1 MPAKNHIKFRSRL
14 FIYNSKIYYSLIY
27 QIDTEFYLA
36 NPRNPSNSLY
46 LFKWLARLVQ
56 NAVANIVFNR
66 FAQSKN
72 TRKQIMSFNEFTLP
86 ALPQTAAP
94 GLNGTDNNGS
104 SDLKSCRHNESADK
118 GQRFL
123 DTLNQI
129 SDKKY
134 DRSRESSGAENT
146 AGISDN
152 SDCGSIVPQKMNK
165 SNDNPHA
172 DLEDTGAS
180 DKKYDR
186 SRESSGAENTA
197 GISDN
202 SDCGSIVPQKMNKSN
217 DNPHADLEDTGASE
231 SAQTAACT
239 HPSQA
244 LGLLHEQFFNFL
256 ISANGSFSAANHPDS
271 TTAPRYSL
279 LANLI
284 AQLQPEGQAVSNGQV
299 GIGLFEQLQA
309 NNSPDANNLYFFEQL
324 AGGALNHQNGDTALG
339 ITTQFWGLGNWMAT
353 LSAGNLSPQTEV
365 LGPHAN
371 PALTHLLHM
380 QGVNSPVLGLN
391 AEGDGVAEQKP
402 AANTATLDLNAEFLL
417 KMPAQSQQ
425 AGSNITENTQTAVVG
440 NTKDGRLSSLAAGI
454 QNSEITPETKFQHE
468 TKNSQ
473 MQPLPAADRPSDQTA
488 NPKLA
493 AEVALGKPVEEAFNL
508 KGAAFK
514 NQMPLAGQVI
524 DKVIQIDGES
534 KDSSLLH
541 GQDQMS
547 ERLAKFETATST
559 SESTQRS
566 LSSQAMNQIVQKAVL
581 SFNNG
586 QNEIRIDL
594 KPEFLGHIRMHI
606 VTDSHQVAVKI
617 IAESPFVK
625 DMLESNLNQLK
636 ADLQAQGLKV
646 DELEVSVGHD
656 SHSGTKNKTP
666 AEASKSSAL
675 RDDTASDD
683 GHSEEQIES
692 QADGSE
698 SIAENA
704 IDYFA

>member
-1 MPAKNHIKFRSRL
+1 MSAKNHLKFRSRL

-36 NPRNPSNSLY
+36 NPGNPSNSLY
-46 LFKWLARLVQ
+46 LFEWLARLVQ

-72 TRKQIMSFNEFTLP
+72 TRKQIMSFNEFMLP
-86 ALPQTAAP
+86 ALPQTSVP
-94 GLNGTDNNGS
+94 GLSGTDNNGS
-104 SDLKSCRHNESADK
+104 SGLKSCRHNESADK

-134 DRSRESSGAENT
+134 DRSRESSGAEN
-146 AGISDN
+146 
-152 SDCGSIVPQKMNK
+152 
-165 SNDNPHA
+165 
-172 DLEDTGAS
+172 
-180 DKKYDR
+180 R
-186 SRESSGAENTA
+186 A

-231 SAQTAACT
+231 SAQTVACR

-244 LGLLHEQFFNFL
+244 LGLIHEQFSNFL
-256 ISANGSFSAANHPDS
+256 MSANGSFSAANLPDS
-271 TTAPRYSL
+271 TTATRYSL

-284 AQLQPEGQAVSNGQV
+284 ADLQPEGQAVSNGQV

-309 NNSPDANNLYFFEQL
+309 NNSPDAKNLYFFEQL
-324 AGGALNHQNGDTALG
+324 AARALNHQNGDTALG

-353 LSAGNLSPQTEV
+353 LSAGNLSLQTEV
-365 LGPHAN
+365 LGPPAN

-391 AEGDGVAEQKP
+391 AGGDGLSEQKP
-402 AANTATLDLNAEFLL
+402 AANTATIDLNAEFLL
-417 KMPAQSQQ
+417 KMPVQSQQ

-454 QNSEITPETKFQHE
+454 QNSEITAETKFQHE

-473 MQPLPAADRPSDQTA
+473 MHPLPAADRPSDQTA
-488 NPKLA
+488 NSKLA
-493 AEVALGKPVEEAFNL
+493 AEVATGKPVEEAFNL

-514 NQMPLAGQVI
+514 NQMPLAGQVV
-524 DKVIQIDGES
+524 DKVIQIDGEN

-547 ERLAKFETATST
+547 DRLAKFETATST

-606 VTDSHQVAVKI
+606 VTDSHQVVVKI
-617 IAESPFVK
+617 LAESPFVK

-646 DELEVSVGHD
+646 DELEVSVAHD
-656 SHSGTKNKTP
+656 SHSGKNQTP

-675 RDDTASDD
+675 RDDPASDD
-683 GHSEEQIES
+683 GQSEEQIES